1 MVGFKTIFLEKL
13 EPDIK
18 NGAIKSILDLG
29 SGLSLNFLPL
39 LKKFPELT
47 YVGVEPSKE
56 HAKQARLTLAGFK
69 NAKIYNA
76 DGYVSSGD
84 KWGTFDLVISF
95 SVLEHIKQLEK
106 FLKNS
111 IAAARPGG
119 LVVHC
124 WDLGHALHP
133 SSFKERLQV
142 GLGNHLPA
150 VLPEHKFVRMLF
162 PSEASRLME
171 RYGLKIEKISYHQ
184 MYCHKAFLNLLDQ
197 SETEAE
203 NLARELIEWEFK
215 AFSLI
220 NGMKEEERLRLF
232 PTVAMV
238 ARKI

>member
-119 LVVHC
+119 L
-124 WDLGHALHP
+124 W
-133 SSFKERLQV
+133 FTV
-142 GLGNHLPA
+142 GIW
-150 VLPEHKFVRMLF
+150 VMLF
-162 PSEASRLME
+162 THLLLKSACKS
-171 RYGLKIEKISYHQ
+171 GLAIICRQ
-184 MYCHKAFLNLLDQ
+184 CCRN
-197 SETEAE
+197 
-203 NLARELIEWEFK
+203 
-215 AFSLI
+215 I
-220 NGMKEEERLRLF
+220 NSCACSFR
-232 PTVAMV
+232 
-238 ARKI
+238 